1 MQSTVVPTR
10 RRRSLENGDVAS
22 LLARSALKTLNGSID
37 PPPRPKSS
45 PGERPARRRRQKS
58 PINSGDEQYPDVVA
72 ETSEG
77 EDGMNI
83 EEIGGNGTSVGI
95 SIDHENVTKSDFK
108 KNLDLASSTTATEK
122 PEVDVST
129 LILRNPRPTRPLP
142 ASKVRRMAPGSTP
155 SSINNPHNP
164 VAPVANPSMLP
175 VQAQVARGGAA
186 ATQRRL
192 YVILEQA
199 CLEAY
204 RISGGGSKGRN
215 GREGEVKYT
224 LLNCD
229 DHQGIL
235 AKTGRDIADA
245 RPDIT
250 HQCLLTLL
258 DSPLNKAGLLQVYIH
273 TAKGVLIEVNPHV
286 RIPRTF
292 KRFSGLMVQLLHKL
306 YIRGVNGPEKL
317 LKVIKNPITDHL
329 PPNTTKITLS
339 GDAPTKRLSKYL
351 PTLPPT
357 HNVAVFVGAMAR
369 GKDDFADAY
378 VDEKISISDYP
389 LSASVACGKF
399 CCALEELWDIV

>member
-1 MQSTVVPTR
+1 MDVDGRVGETSAEEGAAGAVNDAAASPSSKVFAGSKGNATAATPTQ
-10 RRRSLENGDVAS
+10 
-22 LLARSALKTLNGSID
+22 
-37 PPPRPKSS
+37 
-45 PGERPARRRRQKS
+45 ERP
-58 PINSGDEQYPDVVA
+58 
-72 ETSEG
+72 
-77 EDGMNI
+77 
-83 EEIGGNGTSVGI
+83 
-95 SIDHENVTKSDFK
+95 TK
-108 KNLDLASSTTATEK
+108 
-122 PEVDVST
+122 
-129 LILRNPRPTRPLP
+129 PLP
-142 ASKVRRMAPGSTP
+142 ASKARKMAT
-155 SSINNPHNP
+155 NNPLYQAPNP
-164 VAPVANPSMLP
+164 HMLP
-175 VQAQVARGGAA
+175 VQAHVPRGGPA

-204 RISGGGSKGRN
+204 RVTSGGRKG
-215 GREGEVKYT
+215 GREGDVKYA

-306 YIRGVNGPEKL
+306 SIRGVNGPEKL
-317 LKVIKNPITDHL
+317 LKVIKNPVTDHL
-329 PPNTTKITLS
+329 PPNTIKLTLS
-339 GDAPTKRLSKYL
+339 GDAPTVRLSKYL
-351 PTLPPT
+351 PTLPET
-357 HNVAVFVGAMAR
+357 HSIAVFVGAMAR
-369 GKDDFADAY
+369 GRDDFADSV
-378 VDEKISISDYP
+378 VDEKISISDFP